1 MHSHNPF
8 QYSHIV
14 KHSHRF
20 YAHIGG
26 RSLSHKITPVQAR
39 RVFRL
44 MTLIYDKYRRSCEK
58 DGLIFIYDLYDW
70 QRGILEAL
78 PVSAYNG
85 FVLKVT
91 GNTRRA

>member
-1 MHSHNPF
+1 M
-8 QYSHIV
+8 
-14 KHSHRF
+14 
-20 YAHIGG
+20 
-26 RSLSHKITPVQAR
+26 QAR
-39 RVFRL
+39 PVFRL
-44 MTLIYDKYRRSCEK
+44 MTLIYDKYRQFCEK

-85 FVLKVT
+85 FVPKVT

>member
-1 MHSHNPF
+1 MPES
-8 QYSHIV
+8 
-14 KHSHRF
+14 
-20 YAHIGG
+20 A
-26 RSLSHKITPVQAR
+26 TAR
-39 RVFRL
+39 LCEWHGLNCAVDL
-44 MTLIYDKYRRSCEK
+44 DKYRQFCEK

-85 FVLKVT
+85 FVPKVT